1 MSGAMGAA
9 ECGRVAVWT
18 AGLCAGGVGSV
29 LLLMLPRD
37 RSAAGVGLAAG
48 IALGAFVTVAWCVT
62 AMCGVG

>member
-1 MSGAMGAA
+1 MNGAMGAA
-9 ECGRVAVWT
+9 ACGRAAVWT

-37 RSAAGVGLAAG
+37 RAGAGVGRAAG
-48 IALGAFVTVAWCVT
+48 IALGAFVTVGWCVT